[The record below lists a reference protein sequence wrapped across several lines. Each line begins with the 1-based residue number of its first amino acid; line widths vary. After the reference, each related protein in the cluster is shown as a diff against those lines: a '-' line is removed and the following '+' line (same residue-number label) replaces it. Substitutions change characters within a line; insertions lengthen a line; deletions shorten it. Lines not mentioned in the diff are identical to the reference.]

1 MKSNEMNEIIKAS
14 WIISNL
20 INTGSVDFVQS
31 MIQTEHVVEYS
42 IEVLNKLDDL
52 MIVNQVITALARCI
66 DVDSG
71 LKEVYLRSNL
81 KSILESR
88 FITFSNECKL
98 LMSKFMENYE
108 EYEGNGM
115 NLLKEKQC
123 NMYEDDCE
131 EEEYDEYYTY
141 KEFVEKDDKSD
152 YNLSS
157 DEEDNEYN
165 DKRKRI
171 NQEVEVYDIDDDE
184 DEEIIDVEDD
194 DDDDEY
200 SLFFKQTN
208 H

>member
-1 MKSNEMNEIIKAS
+1 MNEIIKAS